1 MLYYNNSHE
10 QNKVN
15 QVKKKT
21 LVPLITFLLGIC
33 LVSLIV
39 YKTDTHEKEQRHIT
53 AQLNVATYGERI
65 KNEITNGI
73 EITDTLKQIL
83 ISEDGE
89 IRQFETIAGNL
100 MSDSIES
107 VQLAPN
113 GVVTDIYPA
122 NGNEAGKIDLIH
134 DKDRGKISCYA
145 RDNHTIITQGPFKL
159 KQGGYG
165 IAVRN
170 PVYLKDKNGHEYF
183 WGFTIVILRVPDI
196 FSDSISALSDFG
208 YECKISKTD
217 APWSDTYKVIYQ
229 SDGQINH
236 PVSYTF
242 TIGDENWKFEV
253 TPKSGWR
260 NATLLIIIIGI
271 FLTISLLL
279 SVLTRVWLVAKEH
292 KKKFQILA
300 RTDSLTKIY
309 NRYGFDE
316 FAEKMIQKNPNAHFV
331 AALLD
336 IDNFKFI
343 NDIYGH
349 AYGDK
354 ALKNLADSMKN
365 FFPSNALL
373 GRNGGDEFCIFLPDC
388 TCKEA
393 EEKLVQFTKQKRFF
407 VYEGEERAFNI
418 SLGYAEYPVHAKSQL
433 QLMHCA
439 DAALYEVKLRGKKGS
454 LVYDEGF
461 DSEVRTQLGFALR
474 DISENLPGAFIIYKA
489 DYTDDEILF
498 ANSELIRLAGCENIE
513 EFMTYTQRS
522 FRSLIR
528 EDEREGVE
536 QSIWQQI
543 GTGQC
548 NDYVHFYLKKK
559 DGTYLKVLDHGR
571 IVESGHYGKVF
582 YVLIMDWD
590 SMKEK
595 YRDSL

>member
-1 MLYYNNSHE
+1 MFFF
-10 QNKVN
+10 
-15 QVKKKT
+15 
-21 LVPLITFLLGIC
+21 IGMAILGIT
-33 LVSLIV
+33 V
-39 YKTDTHEKEQRHIT
+39 YGEKCIQQKQSRKMADLNAMTYAERMKTDIMQGIDVTVTLEQM
-53 AQLNVATYGERI
+53 
-65 KNEITNGI
+65 
-73 EITDTLKQIL
+73 L
-83 ISEDGE
+83 ISENGR
-89 IRQFETIAGNL
+89 IQKFSETAANMIT
-100 MSDSIES
+100 DS
-107 VQLAPN
+107 VQSIQIAPD
-113 GVVTDIYPA
+113 GVVTEIYPEED
-122 NGNEAGKIDLIH
+122 NETGKIDLIH
-134 DKDRGKISCYA
+134 DEARGKISCYA
-145 RDNHTIITQGPFKL
+145 RDNHVLIMQGPFQL

-165 IAVRN
+165 IAVRK
-170 PVYLKDKNGHEYF
+170 PVYLEDESGQEFF
-183 WGFTIVILRVPDI
+183 WGFTIVIIRVPEI
-196 FSDSISALSDFG
+196 FSDSVKSLSDFG
-208 YECKISKTD
+208 YQYCLSKTGS
-217 APWSDTYKVIYQ
+217 PWEEAYEVVDCSGGSI
-229 SDGQINH
+229 SA

-242 TIGDENWKFEV
+242 EIGGSVWKLEVMPQNGWVEKSYLYSIFGGGLLIVLLLTGLTAALLILDENRQELRKL
-253 TPKSGWR
+253 
-260 NATLLIIIIGI
+260 A
-271 FLTISLLL
+271 LTDA
-279 SVLTRVWLVAKEH
+279 LTG
-292 KKKFQILA
+292 
-300 RTDSLTKIY
+300 IY
-309 NRYGFDE
+309 NRHGFDKHVTVYMKQYP
-316 FAEKMIQKNPNAHFV
+316 EKHCVGVQF
-331 AALLD
+331 D
-336 IDNFKFI
+336 IDDFKLI

-349 AYGDK
+349 ASGDK
-354 ALKNLADSMKN
+354 ALQILAESMRK
-365 FFPSNALL
+365 FFPEHAVL

-461 DSEVRTQLGFALR
+461 DPEVRTQLGFALR

-548 NDYVHFYLKKK
+548 NDYVYFYLKKK

>member
-1 MLYYNNSHE
+1 M
-10 QNKVN
+10 
-15 QVKKKT
+15 
-21 LVPLITFLLGIC
+21 
-33 LVSLIV
+33 
-39 YKTDTHEKEQRHIT
+39 
-53 AQLNVATYGERI
+53 
-65 KNEITNGI
+65 
-73 EITDTLKQIL
+73 
-83 ISEDGE
+83 ED
-89 IRQFETIAGNL
+89 
-100 MSDSIES
+100 ES
-107 VQLAPN
+107 GQ
-113 GVVTDIYPA
+113 
-122 NGNEAGKIDLIH
+122 E
-134 DKDRGKISCYA
+134 
-145 RDNHTIITQGPFKL
+145 F
-159 KQGGYG
+159 
-165 IAVRN
+165 
-170 PVYLKDKNGHEYF
+170 F
-183 WGFTIVILRVPDI
+183 WGFTIVIIRVPEI
-196 FSDSISALSDFG
+196 FSDSVKPLSDFG
-208 YECKISKTD
+208 YQYCLSKTGS
-217 APWSDTYKVIYQ
+217 PWEEAYEVVDCSGGSI
-229 SDGQINH
+229 SA

-242 TIGDENWKFEV
+242 EIGGSVWKLEVMPQNGWVEKSYLYSIFGGGLLIVLLLTGLTAALLILDENRQELRKL
-253 TPKSGWR
+253 
-260 NATLLIIIIGI
+260 A
-271 FLTISLLL
+271 LTDA
-279 SVLTRVWLVAKEH
+279 LTG
-292 KKKFQILA
+292 
-300 RTDSLTKIY
+300 IY
-309 NRYGFDE
+309 NRHGFDKHVTVYMKKYP
-316 FAEKMIQKNPNAHFV
+316 EKHCVGVQFY
-331 AALLD
+331 
-336 IDNFKFI
+336 IDDFKLI

-349 AYGDK
+349 ASGDK
-354 ALKNLADSMKN
+354 ALQILAESMRK
-365 FFPSNALL
+365 FFPDHAVL

-461 DSEVRTQLGFALR
+461 DPEVRTQLGFALR

>member
-1 MLYYNNSHE
+1 MRGI
-10 QNKVN
+10 
-15 QVKKKT
+15 KKKWM
-21 LVPLITFLLGIC
+21 LPVIVFFIGMAILGIT
-33 LVSLIV
+33 V
-39 YKTDTHEKEQRHIT
+39 YGEKCIQQKQSRKMADLNAMTYAERMKTDIMQGIDVTVTLEQM
-53 AQLNVATYGERI
+53 
-65 KNEITNGI
+65 
-73 EITDTLKQIL
+73 L
-83 ISEDGE
+83 ISENGR
-89 IRQFETIAGNL
+89 IQKFSETAANMIT
-100 MSDSIES
+100 DS
-107 VQLAPN
+107 VQSIQIAPD
-113 GVVTDIYPA
+113 GVVTEIYPEED
-122 NGNEAGKIDLIH
+122 NETGKIDLIH
-134 DKDRGKISCYA
+134 DEARGKISCYA
-145 RDNHTIITQGPFKL
+145 RDNHVLIMQGPFQL

-165 IAVRN
+165 IAVRK
-170 PVYLKDKNGHEYF
+170 PVYLEDESGQEFF
-183 WGFTIVILRVPDI
+183 WGFTIVIIRVPEI
-196 FSDSISALSDFG
+196 FSDSVKSLSDFG
-208 YECKISKTD
+208 YQYCLSKTGS
-217 APWSDTYKVIYQ
+217 PWEEAYEVVDCSGGSI
-229 SDGQINH
+229 SA

-242 TIGDENWKFEV
+242 EIGGSVWKLEVMPQNGWVEKSYLYSIFGGGLLIVLLLTGLTAALLILDENRQELRKL
-253 TPKSGWR
+253 
-260 NATLLIIIIGI
+260 A
-271 FLTISLLL
+271 LTDA
-279 SVLTRVWLVAKEH
+279 LTG
-292 KKKFQILA
+292 
-300 RTDSLTKIY
+300 IY
-309 NRYGFDE
+309 NRHGFDKHVTVYMKQYP
-316 FAEKMIQKNPNAHFV
+316 EKHCVGVQF
-331 AALLD
+331 D
-336 IDNFKFI
+336 IDDFKLI

-349 AYGDK
+349 ASGDK
-354 ALKNLADSMKN
+354 ALQILAESMRK
-365 FFPSNALL
+365 FFPEHAVL

-559 DGTYLKVLDHGR
+559 DGTYLRVLDHGR

>member
-1 MLYYNNSHE
+1 MRGI
-10 QNKVN
+10 
-15 QVKKKT
+15 KKKWM
-21 LVPLITFLLGIC
+21 LPVIVFFIGMAILGIT
-33 LVSLIV
+33 V
-39 YKTDTHEKEQRHIT
+39 YGEKCIQQKQSRKMADLNAMTYAERMKTDIMQGIDVTVTLEQM
-53 AQLNVATYGERI
+53 
-65 KNEITNGI
+65 
-73 EITDTLKQIL
+73 L
-83 ISEDGE
+83 ISENGR
-89 IRQFETIAGNL
+89 IQKFSETAANMIT
-100 MSDSIES
+100 DS
-107 VQLAPN
+107 VQSIQIAPD
-113 GVVTDIYPA
+113 GVVTEIYPEED
-122 NGNEAGKIDLIH
+122 NETGKIDLIH
-134 DKDRGKISCYA
+134 DEARGKISCYA
-145 RDNHTIITQGPFKL
+145 RDNHVLIMQGPFQL

-165 IAVRN
+165 IAVRK
-170 PVYLKDKNGHEYF
+170 PVYLEDESGQEFF
-183 WGFTIVILRVPDI
+183 WGFTIVIIRVPEI
-196 FSDSISALSDFG
+196 FSDSVKSLSDFG
-208 YECKISKTD
+208 YQYCLSKTGS
-217 APWSDTYKVIYQ
+217 PWEEAYEVVDCSGGSI
-229 SDGQINH
+229 SA

-242 TIGDENWKFEV
+242 EIGGSVWKLEVMPQNGWVEKSYLYSIFGGGLLIVLLLTGLTAALLILDENRQELRKL
-253 TPKSGWR
+253 
-260 NATLLIIIIGI
+260 A
-271 FLTISLLL
+271 LTDA
-279 SVLTRVWLVAKEH
+279 LTG
-292 KKKFQILA
+292 
-300 RTDSLTKIY
+300 IY
-309 NRYGFDE
+309 NRHGFDKHVTVYMKQYP
-316 FAEKMIQKNPNAHFV
+316 EKHCVGVQF
-331 AALLD
+331 D
-336 IDNFKFI
+336 IDDFKLI

-349 AYGDK
+349 ASGDK
-354 ALKNLADSMKN
+354 ALQILAESMRK
-365 FFPSNALL
+365 FFPEHAVL

-461 DSEVRTQLGFALR
+461 DPEVRTQLGFALR

>member
-1 MLYYNNSHE
+1 MRGI
-10 QNKVN
+10 
-15 QVKKKT
+15 KKKWM
-21 LVPLITFLLGIC
+21 LPVIVFFIGMAILGIT
-33 LVSLIV
+33 V
-39 YKTDTHEKEQRHIT
+39 YGEKCIQQKQSRKMADLNAMTYAERMKTDIMQGIGVTVALEQM
-53 AQLNVATYGERI
+53 
-65 KNEITNGI
+65 
-73 EITDTLKQIL
+73 L
-83 ISEDGE
+83 ISENGR
-89 IRQFETIAGNL
+89 IQKFSETAANMIT
-100 MSDSIES
+100 DS
-107 VQLAPN
+107 VQSIQIAPD
-113 GVVTDIYPA
+113 GVVTEIYPEED
-122 NGNEAGKIDLIH
+122 NETGKIDLIH
-134 DKDRGKISCYA
+134 DEARGKISCYA
-145 RDNHTIITQGPFKL
+145 RDNHVLIMQGPFQL

-165 IAVRN
+165 IAVRK
-170 PVYLKDKNGHEYF
+170 PVYLEDESGQEFF
-183 WGFTIVILRVPDI
+183 WGFTIVIIRVPEI
-196 FSDSISALSDFG
+196 FSDSVKSLSDFG
-208 YECKISKTD
+208 YQYCLSKTVS
-217 APWSDTYKVIYQ
+217 PWEEAYEVVDCSGGSI
-229 SDGQINH
+229 SA

-242 TIGDENWKFEV
+242 EIGGSVWKLEVMPQNGWVEKSYLYSIFGGGLLIVLLLTGLTAALLILDENRQELRKL
-253 TPKSGWR
+253 
-260 NATLLIIIIGI
+260 A
-271 FLTISLLL
+271 LTDA
-279 SVLTRVWLVAKEH
+279 LTG
-292 KKKFQILA
+292 
-300 RTDSLTKIY
+300 IY
-309 NRYGFDE
+309 NRHGFDKHVTVYMKQYP
-316 FAEKMIQKNPNAHFV
+316 EKHCVGVQF
-331 AALLD
+331 D
-336 IDNFKFI
+336 IDDFKLI

-349 AYGDK
+349 ASGDK
-354 ALKNLADSMKN
+354 VLQILAESMRK
-365 FFPSNALL
+365 FFPEHAVL

-454 LVYDEGF
+454 MVYDEGF

>member
-1 MLYYNNSHE
+1 MRGI
-10 QNKVN
+10 
-15 QVKKKT
+15 KKKWM
-21 LVPLITFLLGIC
+21 LPVIVFFIGMAILGIT
-33 LVSLIV
+33 V
-39 YKTDTHEKEQRHIT
+39 YGEKCIQQKQSRKMADLNAMTYAERMKTDIMQWVGVTVALEQM
-53 AQLNVATYGERI
+53 
-65 KNEITNGI
+65 
-73 EITDTLKQIL
+73 L
-83 ISEDGE
+83 ISENGR
-89 IRQFETIAGNL
+89 IQKFSETAANMIT
-100 MSDSIES
+100 DS
-107 VQLAPN
+107 VQSIQIAPD
-113 GVVTDIYPA
+113 GVVTEIYPEED
-122 NGNEAGKIDLIH
+122 NEAGKIDLIH
-134 DKDRGKISCYA
+134 DEARGKISCYA
-145 RDNHTIITQGPFKL
+145 RDNHVLIMQGPFQL

-165 IAVRN
+165 IAVRK
-170 PVYLKDKNGHEYF
+170 PVYLEDESGQEYF
-183 WGFTIVILRVPDI
+183 WGFTIVIIRVPEI
-196 FSDSISALSDFG
+196 FSDSVKSLSDFG
-208 YECKISKTD
+208 YQYCLSKTGSPWEEAYEVVD
-217 APWSDTYKVIYQ
+217 SSGGSISAPA
-229 SDGQINH
+229 
-236 PVSYTF
+236 SYTF
-242 TIGDENWKFEV
+242 EIGGSVWKLEVMPQNGWVEKSYLYSIFGGGLLIVLLLTGLTAALLILDENRQELRKL
-253 TPKSGWR
+253 
-260 NATLLIIIIGI
+260 A
-271 FLTISLLL
+271 LTDA
-279 SVLTRVWLVAKEH
+279 LTG
-292 KKKFQILA
+292 
-300 RTDSLTKIY
+300 IY
-309 NRYGFDE
+309 NRHGFDKHVTVYMKQYP
-316 FAEKMIQKNPNAHFV
+316 EKHCVGVQF
-331 AALLD
+331 D
-336 IDNFKFI
+336 IDDFKLI

-349 AYGDK
+349 ASGDK
-354 ALKNLADSMKN
+354 ALQILAESMRK
-365 FFPSNALL
+365 FFPEHAVL

-559 DGTYLKVLDHGR
+559 DGTYLRVLDHGR

>member
-1 MLYYNNSHE
+1 MRGI
-10 QNKVN
+10 
-15 QVKKKT
+15 KKKWM
-21 LVPLITFLLGIC
+21 LPVIVFFISMAILGIT
-33 LVSLIV
+33 V
-39 YKTDTHEKEQRHIT
+39 YGEKCNQQKQSRKMADLNAMTYAERMKTDIMQGIDVTVTLEQM
-53 AQLNVATYGERI
+53 
-65 KNEITNGI
+65 
-73 EITDTLKQIL
+73 L
-83 ISEDGE
+83 ISENGR
-89 IRQFETIAGNL
+89 IQKFSETAANMIT
-100 MSDSIES
+100 DS
-107 VQLAPN
+107 VQSIQIAPD
-113 GVVTDIYPA
+113 GVVTEIYPEED
-122 NGNEAGKIDLIH
+122 NETGKIDLIH
-134 DKDRGKISCYA
+134 DEARGKISCYA
-145 RDNHTIITQGPFKL
+145 RDNHVLIMQGPFQL

-165 IAVRN
+165 IAVRK
-170 PVYLKDKNGHEYF
+170 PVYLEDESGQEFF
-183 WGFTIVILRVPDI
+183 WGFTIVIIRVPEI
-196 FSDSISALSDFG
+196 FSDSVKSLSDFG
-208 YECKISKTD
+208 YQYCLSKTGS
-217 APWSDTYKVIYQ
+217 PWEEAYEVVDCSGGSI
-229 SDGQINH
+229 SA

-242 TIGDENWKFEV
+242 EIGGSVWKLEVMPQNGWVEKSYLYSIFGGGLLIVLLLTGLTAALLILDENRQELRKL
-253 TPKSGWR
+253 
-260 NATLLIIIIGI
+260 A
-271 FLTISLLL
+271 LTDA
-279 SVLTRVWLVAKEH
+279 LTG
-292 KKKFQILA
+292 
-300 RTDSLTKIY
+300 IY
-309 NRYGFDE
+309 NRHGFDKHVTVYMKQYP
-316 FAEKMIQKNPNAHFV
+316 EKHCVGVQF
-331 AALLD
+331 D
-336 IDNFKFI
+336 IDDFKLI

-349 AYGDK
+349 ASGDK
-354 ALKNLADSMKN
+354 ALQILAESMRK
-365 FFPSNALL
+365 FFPKHAVL

-461 DSEVRTQLGFALR
+461 DPEVRTQLGFALR

>member
-1 MLYYNNSHE
+1 MDASGNCFF
-10 QNKVN
+10 
-15 QVKKKT
+15 
-21 LVPLITFLLGIC
+21 IGMAILGIT
-33 LVSLIV
+33 V
-39 YKTDTHEKEQRHIT
+39 YGEKCNQQKQSRKMADLNAMTYAERMKTDIMQGIDVTVTLEQM
-53 AQLNVATYGERI
+53 
-65 KNEITNGI
+65 
-73 EITDTLKQIL
+73 L
-83 ISEDGE
+83 ISENGR
-89 IRQFETIAGNL
+89 IQKFSETAANMIT
-100 MSDSIES
+100 DS
-107 VQLAPN
+107 VQSIQIAPD
-113 GVVTDIYPA
+113 GVVTEIYPEED
-122 NGNEAGKIDLIH
+122 NETGKIDLIH
-134 DKDRGKISCYA
+134 DEARGKISCYA
-145 RDNHTIITQGPFKL
+145 RDNHVLIMQGPFQL

-165 IAVRN
+165 IAVRK
-170 PVYLKDKNGHEYF
+170 PVYLEDESGQEFF
-183 WGFTIVILRVPDI
+183 WGFTIVIIRVPEI
-196 FSDSISALSDFG
+196 FSDSVKSLSDFG
-208 YECKISKTD
+208 YQYCLSKTGS
-217 APWSDTYKVIYQ
+217 PWEEAYEVVDCSGGSI
-229 SDGQINH
+229 SA

-242 TIGDENWKFEV
+242 EIGGSVWKLEVMPQNGWVEKSYLYSIFGGGLLIVLLLTGLTAALLILDENRQELRKL
-253 TPKSGWR
+253 
-260 NATLLIIIIGI
+260 A
-271 FLTISLLL
+271 LTDA
-279 SVLTRVWLVAKEH
+279 LTG
-292 KKKFQILA
+292 
-300 RTDSLTKIY
+300 IY
-309 NRYGFDE
+309 NRHGFDKHVTVYMKKYP
-316 FAEKMIQKNPNAHFV
+316 EKHCVGVQF
-331 AALLD
+331 D
-336 IDNFKFI
+336 IDDFKLI

-349 AYGDK
+349 ASGDK
-354 ALKNLADSMKN
+354 ALQILAESMRK
-365 FFPSNALL
+365 FFPEHAVL

-559 DGTYLKVLDHGR
+559 DGTYLRVLDHGR

>member
-1 MLYYNNSHE
+1 MRGI
-10 QNKVN
+10 
-15 QVKKKT
+15 KKKWM
-21 LVPLITFLLGIC
+21 LPVIVFFIGMVILGIT
-33 LVSLIV
+33 V
-39 YKTDTHEKEQRHIT
+39 YGEKCIQQKQSRKMADLNAMTYAERMKTDIMQGIGVTVTLEQM
-53 AQLNVATYGERI
+53 
-65 KNEITNGI
+65 
-73 EITDTLKQIL
+73 L
-83 ISEDGE
+83 ISENGR
-89 IRQFETIAGNL
+89 IQKFSETAANMIT
-100 MSDSIES
+100 DS
-107 VQLAPN
+107 VQSIQIAPD
-113 GVVTDIYPA
+113 GVVTEIYPEED
-122 NGNEAGKIDLIH
+122 NEAGKIDLIH
-134 DKDRGKISCYA
+134 DEARGKISCYA
-145 RDNHTIITQGPFKL
+145 RDNHVLIMQGPFQL

-165 IAVRN
+165 IAVRK
-170 PVYLKDKNGHEYF
+170 PVYLEDESGQEFF
-183 WGFTIVILRVPDI
+183 WGFTIVIIRVPEI
-196 FSDSISALSDFG
+196 FSDSVKSLSDFG
-208 YECKISKTD
+208 YQYCLSKTGS
-217 APWSDTYKVIYQ
+217 PWEEAYEVVDCSGGSIST
-229 SDGQINH
+229 

-242 TIGDENWKFEV
+242 EIGGSVWKLEVMPQNGWVEKSYLYSIFGGGLLVVLLLTGLTAALLILDENRQELRKF
-253 TPKSGWR
+253 
-260 NATLLIIIIGI
+260 A
-271 FLTISLLL
+271 LTDA
-279 SVLTRVWLVAKEH
+279 LTG
-292 KKKFQILA
+292 
-300 RTDSLTKIY
+300 IY
-309 NRYGFDE
+309 NRHGFDKHVTVYMKQYP
-316 FAEKMIQKNPNAHFV
+316 EKHCVGVQF
-331 AALLD
+331 D
-336 IDNFKFI
+336 IDDFKLI

-349 AYGDK
+349 ASGDK
-354 ALKNLADSMKN
+354 ALQILAESMRK
-365 FFPSNALL
+365 FFPEHAVL

-461 DSEVRTQLGFALR
+461 DPEVRTQLGFALR

-559 DGTYLKVLDHGR
+559 DGTYLRVLDHGR

-595 YRDSL
+595 YIC

>member
-1 MLYYNNSHE
+1 M
-10 QNKVN
+10 
-15 QVKKKT
+15 
-21 LVPLITFLLGIC
+21 
-33 LVSLIV
+33 
-39 YKTDTHEKEQRHIT
+39 
-53 AQLNVATYGERI
+53 
-65 KNEITNGI
+65 
-73 EITDTLKQIL
+73 
-83 ISEDGE
+83 
-89 IRQFETIAGNL
+89 
-100 MSDSIES
+100 
-107 VQLAPN
+107 
-113 GVVTDIYPA
+113 
-122 NGNEAGKIDLIH
+122 DLIH
-134 DKDRGKISCYA
+134 DEARGKISCYA
-145 RDNHTIITQGPFKL
+145 RDNHVLIMQGPFQL

-165 IAVRN
+165 IAVRK
-170 PVYLKDKNGHEYF
+170 PVYLEDESGQEFF
-183 WGFTIVILRVPDI
+183 WGFTIVIIRVPEI
-196 FSDSISALSDFG
+196 FSDSVKPLSDYGYQYFLSKTGSPWEEAYEVVDCSGGSISA
-208 YECKISKTD
+208 
-217 APWSDTYKVIYQ
+217 
-229 SDGQINH
+229 

-242 TIGDENWKFEV
+242 EIGGSVWKLEV
-253 TPKSGWR
+253 MPQNGWVEKSYLYSIFGGG
-260 NATLLIIIIGI
+260 LLVV
-271 FLTISLLL
+271 LLL
-279 SVLTRVWLVAKEH
+279 TG
-292 KKKFQILA
+292 
-300 RTDSLTKIY
+300 IY
-309 NRYGFDE
+309 NRHGFDKHVTVYMKQYP
-316 FAEKMIQKNPNAHFV
+316 EKHCVGVQF
-331 AALLD
+331 D
-336 IDNFKFI
+336 IDDFKLI

-349 AYGDK
+349 ASGDK
-354 ALKNLADSMKN
+354 ALQILAESMRK
-365 FFPSNALL
+365 FFPEHAVL

-461 DSEVRTQLGFALR
+461 DSEVRTQLEFALR

-559 DGTYLKVLDHGR
+559 DGTYLRVLDHGR

>member
-1 MLYYNNSHE
+1 MRGI
-10 QNKVN
+10 
-15 QVKKKT
+15 KKKWM
-21 LVPLITFLLGIC
+21 LPVIVFFIGMAILGIT
-33 LVSLIV
+33 V
-39 YKTDTHEKEQRHIT
+39 YGEKCIQQKQSRKMADLNAMTYAERMKTDIMQGIDVTVTLEQM
-53 AQLNVATYGERI
+53 
-65 KNEITNGI
+65 
-73 EITDTLKQIL
+73 L
-83 ISEDGE
+83 ISENGR
-89 IRQFETIAGNL
+89 IQKFSETAANMIT
-100 MSDSIES
+100 DS
-107 VQLAPN
+107 VQSIQIAPD
-113 GVVTDIYPA
+113 GVVTEIYPEED
-122 NGNEAGKIDLIH
+122 NETGKIDLIH
-134 DKDRGKISCYA
+134 DEARGKISCYA
-145 RDNHTIITQGPFKL
+145 RDNHVLIMQGPFQL

-165 IAVRN
+165 IAVRK
-170 PVYLKDKNGHEYF
+170 PVYLEDESGQEFF
-183 WGFTIVILRVPDI
+183 WGFTIVIIRVPEI
-196 FSDSISALSDFG
+196 FSDSVKSLSDFG
-208 YECKISKTD
+208 YQYCLSKTGS
-217 APWSDTYKVIYQ
+217 PWEEAYEVVDCSGGSI
-229 SDGQINH
+229 SA

-242 TIGDENWKFEV
+242 EIGGSVWKLEVMPQNGWVEKSYLYSIFGGGLLIVLLLTGLTAALLILDENRQELRKL
-253 TPKSGWR
+253 
-260 NATLLIIIIGI
+260 A
-271 FLTISLLL
+271 LTDA
-279 SVLTRVWLVAKEH
+279 LTG
-292 KKKFQILA
+292 
-300 RTDSLTKIY
+300 IY
-309 NRYGFDE
+309 NRHGFDKHVTVYMKQYP
-316 FAEKMIQKNPNAHFV
+316 EKHCVGVQF
-331 AALLD
+331 D
-336 IDNFKFI
+336 IDDFKLI

-349 AYGDK
+349 ASGDK
-354 ALKNLADSMKN
+354 ALQLLAESMRK
-365 FFPSNALL
+365 FFPEHAVL

-461 DSEVRTQLGFALR
+461 DPEVRTQLGFALR

-571 IVESGHYGKVF
+571 IVESSHYGKVF

>member
-1 MLYYNNSHE
+1 MRGI
-10 QNKVN
+10 
-15 QVKKKT
+15 KKKWM
-21 LVPLITFLLGIC
+21 LPVIVFFIGMAILGIT
-33 LVSLIV
+33 V
-39 YKTDTHEKEQRHIT
+39 YGEKCIQQKQSRKMADLNAMTYAERMKTDIMQGIGVTVTLEQM
-53 AQLNVATYGERI
+53 
-65 KNEITNGI
+65 
-73 EITDTLKQIL
+73 L
-83 ISEDGE
+83 ISENGR
-89 IRQFETIAGNL
+89 IQKFSETAANMIT
-100 MSDSIES
+100 DS
-107 VQLAPN
+107 VQSIQIAPD
-113 GVVTDIYPA
+113 GVVTEIYPEED
-122 NGNEAGKIDLIH
+122 NEAGKIDLIH
-134 DKDRGKISCYA
+134 DEARGKISCYA
-145 RDNHTIITQGPFKL
+145 RDNHVLIMQGPFQL

-165 IAVRN
+165 IAVRK
-170 PVYLKDKNGHEYF
+170 PVYLEDESGQEFF
-183 WGFTIVILRVPDI
+183 WGFTIVIIRVPEI
-196 FSDSISALSDFG
+196 FSDSVKALSDFG
-208 YECKISKTD
+208 YQYCLSKTVS
-217 APWSDTYKVIYQ
+217 PWEEAYEVVDCSGGSI
-229 SDGQINH
+229 SA

-242 TIGDENWKFEV
+242 EIGGSVWKLEVMPQNGWVEKSYLYSIFGGGLLIVLLLTGLTAALLILDENRQELRKL
-253 TPKSGWR
+253 
-260 NATLLIIIIGI
+260 A
-271 FLTISLLL
+271 LTDA
-279 SVLTRVWLVAKEH
+279 LTG
-292 KKKFQILA
+292 
-300 RTDSLTKIY
+300 IY
-309 NRYGFDE
+309 NRHGFDKHVTVYMKQYP
-316 FAEKMIQKNPNAHFV
+316 EKHCVGVQF
-331 AALLD
+331 D
-336 IDNFKFI
+336 IDDFKLI

-349 AYGDK
+349 ASGDK
-354 ALKNLADSMKN
+354 ALQILAESMRK
-365 FFPSNALL
+365 FFPEHAVL

-461 DSEVRTQLGFALR
+461 DPEVRTQLGFALR

-559 DGTYLKVLDHGR
+559 DGTYLRVLDHGR

>member
-1 MLYYNNSHE
+1 MDASGNCFF
-10 QNKVN
+10 
-15 QVKKKT
+15 
-21 LVPLITFLLGIC
+21 IGMAILGIT
-33 LVSLIV
+33 V
-39 YKTDTHEKEQRHIT
+39 YGEKCNQQKQSRKMADLNAMTYAERMKTDIMQGIDVTVTLEQM
-53 AQLNVATYGERI
+53 
-65 KNEITNGI
+65 
-73 EITDTLKQIL
+73 L
-83 ISEDGE
+83 ISENGR
-89 IRQFETIAGNL
+89 IQKFSETAANMIT
-100 MSDSIES
+100 DS
-107 VQLAPN
+107 VQSIQIAPD
-113 GVVTDIYPA
+113 GVVTEIYPEED
-122 NGNEAGKIDLIH
+122 NETGKIDLIH
-134 DKDRGKISCYA
+134 DEARGKISCYA
-145 RDNHTIITQGPFKL
+145 RDNHVLIMQGPFQL

-165 IAVRN
+165 IAVRK
-170 PVYLKDKNGHEYF
+170 PVYLEDESGQEFF
-183 WGFTIVILRVPDI
+183 WGFTIVIIRVPEI
-196 FSDSISALSDFG
+196 FSDSVKSLSDFG
-208 YECKISKTD
+208 YQYCLSKTGS
-217 APWSDTYKVIYQ
+217 PWEEAYEVVDCSGGSI
-229 SDGQINH
+229 SA

-242 TIGDENWKFEV
+242 EIGGSVWKLEVMPQNGWVEKSYLYSIFGGGLLIVLLLTGLTAALLILDENRQELRKL
-253 TPKSGWR
+253 
-260 NATLLIIIIGI
+260 A
-271 FLTISLLL
+271 LTDA
-279 SVLTRVWLVAKEH
+279 LTG
-292 KKKFQILA
+292 
-300 RTDSLTKIY
+300 IY
-309 NRYGFDE
+309 NRHGFDKHVTVYMKQYP
-316 FAEKMIQKNPNAHFV
+316 EKHCVGVQF
-331 AALLD
+331 D
-336 IDNFKFI
+336 IDDFKLI

-349 AYGDK
+349 ASGDK
-354 ALKNLADSMKN
+354 ALQILAESMRK
-365 FFPSNALL
+365 FFPKHAVL

-461 DSEVRTQLGFALR
+461 DPEVRTQLGFALR

>member
-1 MLYYNNSHE
+1 M
-10 QNKVN
+10 
-15 QVKKKT
+15 
-21 LVPLITFLLGIC
+21 
-33 LVSLIV
+33 
-39 YKTDTHEKEQRHIT
+39 
-53 AQLNVATYGERI
+53 
-65 KNEITNGI
+65 
-73 EITDTLKQIL
+73 
-83 ISEDGE
+83 
-89 IRQFETIAGNL
+89 
-100 MSDSIES
+100 
-107 VQLAPN
+107 
-113 GVVTDIYPA
+113 
-122 NGNEAGKIDLIH
+122 DLIH
-134 DKDRGKISCYA
+134 DEARGKISCYA
-145 RDNHTIITQGPFKL
+145 RDNHVLIMQGPFQL

-165 IAVRN
+165 IAVRK
-170 PVYLKDKNGHEYF
+170 PVYLEDESGQEFF
-183 WGFTIVILRVPDI
+183 WGFTIVIIRVPEI
-196 FSDSISALSDFG
+196 FSDSVKSLSDFG
-208 YECKISKTD
+208 YQYCLSKTVS
-217 APWSDTYKVIYQ
+217 PWEEAYEVVDCSGGSI
-229 SDGQINH
+229 SA

-242 TIGDENWKFEV
+242 EIGGSVWKLEVMPQNGWVEKSYLYSIFGGGLLIVLLLTGLTAALLILDENRQELRKL
-253 TPKSGWR
+253 
-260 NATLLIIIIGI
+260 A
-271 FLTISLLL
+271 LTDA
-279 SVLTRVWLVAKEH
+279 LTG
-292 KKKFQILA
+292 
-300 RTDSLTKIY
+300 IY
-309 NRYGFDE
+309 NRHGFDKHVTVYMKQYP
-316 FAEKMIQKNPNAHFV
+316 EKHCVGVQF
-331 AALLD
+331 D
-336 IDNFKFI
+336 IDDFKLI

-349 AYGDK
+349 ASGDK
-354 ALKNLADSMKN
+354 ALQILAESMRK
-365 FFPSNALL
+365 FFPEHAVL

-461 DSEVRTQLGFALR
+461 DPEVRTQLGFALR

>member
-1 MLYYNNSHE
+1 MRGI
-10 QNKVN
+10 
-15 QVKKKT
+15 KKKWM
-21 LVPLITFLLGIC
+21 LPVIVFFIGMAILGIT
-33 LVSLIV
+33 V
-39 YKTDTHEKEQRHIT
+39 YGEKCIQQKQSRKMADLNAMTYAERMKTDIMQGIGVTVTLEQM
-53 AQLNVATYGERI
+53 
-65 KNEITNGI
+65 
-73 EITDTLKQIL
+73 L
-83 ISEDGE
+83 ISENGR
-89 IRQFETIAGNL
+89 IQKFSETAANMIT
-100 MSDSIES
+100 DSIQS
-107 VQLAPN
+107 MQIAPD
-113 GVVTDIYPA
+113 GVVTEIYPEED
-122 NGNEAGKIDLIH
+122 NEAGKIDLIH
-134 DKDRGKISCYA
+134 DEARGKISCYA
-145 RDNHTIITQGPFKL
+145 RDNHVLIMQGPFQL
-159 KQGGYG
+159 KQGGCG
-165 IAVRN
+165 IAVRK
-170 PVYLKDKNGHEYF
+170 PVYLEDESGQEYF
-183 WGFTIVILRVPDI
+183 WGFTIVIIRVPEI
-196 FSDSISALSDFG
+196 FSDSVKSLSDFG
-208 YECKISKTD
+208 YQYCLSKTGS
-217 APWSDTYKVIYQ
+217 PWEEAYEVVDCSGGSI
-229 SDGQINH
+229 SA

-242 TIGDENWKFEV
+242 EIGGSVWKLEVMPQNGWVEKSYLYSIFGGRLLIVLLLTGLTAALLILDENRQELRKL
-253 TPKSGWR
+253 
-260 NATLLIIIIGI
+260 A
-271 FLTISLLL
+271 LTDA
-279 SVLTRVWLVAKEH
+279 LTG
-292 KKKFQILA
+292 
-300 RTDSLTKIY
+300 IY
-309 NRYGFDE
+309 NRHGFDKHVTVYMKQYP
-316 FAEKMIQKNPNAHFV
+316 EKHCVGVQF
-331 AALLD
+331 D
-336 IDNFKFI
+336 IDDFKLI

-349 AYGDK
+349 ASGDK
-354 ALKNLADSMKN
+354 ALQLLAESMRK
-365 FFPSNALL
+365 FFPEHAVL

-559 DGTYLKVLDHGR
+559 DGTYLRVLDHGR

>member
-1 MLYYNNSHE
+1 MPQNGWVEKSYLYSIFGGG
-10 QNKVN
+10 
-15 QVKKKT
+15 
-21 LVPLITFLLGIC
+21 L
-33 LVSLIV
+33 LIV
-39 YKTDTHEKEQRHIT
+39 LLLTGLT
-53 AQLNVATYGERI
+53 AAL
-65 KNEITNGI
+65 
-73 EITDTLKQIL
+73 LIL
-83 ISEDGE
+83 DEN
-89 IRQFETIAGNL
+89 RQEL
-100 MSDSIES
+100 RK
-107 VQLAPN
+107 LA
-113 GVVTDIYPA
+113 
-122 NGNEAGKIDLIH
+122 L
-134 DKDRGKISCYA
+134 
-145 RDNHTIITQGPFKL
+145 
-159 KQGGYG
+159 
-165 IAVRN
+165 
-170 PVYLKDKNGHEYF
+170 
-183 WGFTIVILRVPDI
+183 
-196 FSDSISALSDFG
+196 
-208 YECKISKTD
+208 TD
-217 APWSDTYKVIYQ
+217 A
-229 SDGQINH
+229 
-236 PVSYTF
+236 
-242 TIGDENWKFEV
+242 
-253 TPKSGWR
+253 
-260 NATLLIIIIGI
+260 
-271 FLTISLLL
+271 LTG
-279 SVLTRVWLVAKEH
+279 
-292 KKKFQILA
+292 
-300 RTDSLTKIY
+300 IY
-309 NRYGFDE
+309 NRHGFDKHVTVYMKKYP
-316 FAEKMIQKNPNAHFV
+316 EKHCVGVQF
-331 AALLD
+331 D
-336 IDNFKFI
+336 IDDFKLI

-349 AYGDK
+349 ASGDK
-354 ALKNLADSMKN
+354 ALQILAESMRK
-365 FFPSNALL
+365 FFPDHAVL

-461 DSEVRTQLGFALR
+461 DPEVRTQLGFALR

>member
-1 MLYYNNSHE
+1 MRGI
-10 QNKVN
+10 
-15 QVKKKT
+15 KKK
-21 LVPLITFLLGIC
+21 LMLPVIVFFIGMAILGIT
-33 LVSLIV
+33 V
-39 YKTDTHEKEQRHIT
+39 YGEKCIQQKQSRKMADLNAMTYAERMKTDIMQGIGVTVALEQM
-53 AQLNVATYGERI
+53 
-65 KNEITNGI
+65 
-73 EITDTLKQIL
+73 L
-83 ISEDGE
+83 ISENGR
-89 IRQFETIAGNL
+89 IQKFSETAANMIT
-100 MSDSIES
+100 DS
-107 VQLAPN
+107 VQSIQIAPD
-113 GVVTDIYPA
+113 GVVTEIYPEED
-122 NGNEAGKIDLIH
+122 NEAGKIDLIH
-134 DKDRGKISCYA
+134 DEARGKISCYA
-145 RDNHTIITQGPFKL
+145 RDNHVLIMQGPFQL

-165 IAVRN
+165 IAVRK
-170 PVYLKDKNGHEYF
+170 PVYLEDESGQEFF
-183 WGFTIVILRVPDI
+183 WGFTIVIIRVPEI
-196 FSDSISALSDFG
+196 FSDSVKSLSDFG
-208 YECKISKTD
+208 YQYCLSKTGS
-217 APWSDTYKVIYQ
+217 PWEEAYEVVDCSGGSI
-229 SDGQINH
+229 SA

-242 TIGDENWKFEV
+242 EIGGSVWKLEVMPQNGWVEKSYLYSIFGGGLLVVLLLTGLTAALLILDENRQELRKL
-253 TPKSGWR
+253 
-260 NATLLIIIIGI
+260 A
-271 FLTISLLL
+271 LTDA
-279 SVLTRVWLVAKEH
+279 LTG
-292 KKKFQILA
+292 
-300 RTDSLTKIY
+300 IY
-309 NRYGFDE
+309 NRHGFDKHVTVYMKQYP
-316 FAEKMIQKNPNAHFV
+316 EKHCVGVQF
-331 AALLD
+331 D
-336 IDNFKFI
+336 IDDFKLI

-349 AYGDK
+349 ASGDK
-354 ALKNLADSMKN
+354 ALQILAESMRK
-365 FFPSNALL
+365 FFPEHAVL

-559 DGTYLKVLDHGR
+559 DGTYLRVLDHGR

>member
-1 MLYYNNSHE
+1 MRGI
-10 QNKVN
+10 
-15 QVKKKT
+15 KKKWM
-21 LVPLITFLLGIC
+21 LPVIVSFIGMAILGIT
-33 LVSLIV
+33 V
-39 YKTDTHEKEQRHIT
+39 YGEKCIQQKQSRKMADLNAMTYAERMKTDIMQG
-53 AQLNVATYGERI
+53 LNVTV
-65 KNEITNGI
+65 
-73 EITDTLKQIL
+73 TLEQML
-83 ISEDGE
+83 ISENGR
-89 IRQFETIAGNL
+89 IQKFSETAANMIT
-100 MSDSIES
+100 DS
-107 VQLAPN
+107 VQSIQIAPD
-113 GVVTDIYPA
+113 GVVTEIYPEED
-122 NGNEAGKIDLIH
+122 NETGKIDLIH
-134 DKDRGKISCYA
+134 DEARGKISCYA
-145 RDNHTIITQGPFKL
+145 RDNHVLIMQGPFQL

-165 IAVRN
+165 IAVRK
-170 PVYLKDKNGHEYF
+170 PVYLEDESGQEFF
-183 WGFTIVILRVPDI
+183 WGFTIVIIRVPEI
-196 FSDSISALSDFG
+196 FSDSVKSLSDFG
-208 YECKISKTD
+208 YQYCLSKTVS
-217 APWSDTYKVIYQ
+217 PWEEAYEVVDCSGGSI
-229 SDGQINH
+229 SA

-242 TIGDENWKFEV
+242 EIGGSVWKLEVMPQNGWVEKSYLYSIFGGGLLIVLLLTGLTAALLILDENRQELRKL
-253 TPKSGWR
+253 
-260 NATLLIIIIGI
+260 A
-271 FLTISLLL
+271 LTDA
-279 SVLTRVWLVAKEH
+279 LTG
-292 KKKFQILA
+292 
-300 RTDSLTKIY
+300 IY
-309 NRYGFDE
+309 NRHGFDKHVTVYMKQYP
-316 FAEKMIQKNPNAHFV
+316 EKHCVGVQF
-331 AALLD
+331 D
-336 IDNFKFI
+336 IDDFKLI

-349 AYGDK
+349 ASGDK
-354 ALKNLADSMKN
+354 ALQILAESMRK
-365 FFPSNALL
+365 FFPDHAVL

>member
-1 MLYYNNSHE
+1 MRGI
-10 QNKVN
+10 
-15 QVKKKT
+15 KKKWM
-21 LVPLITFLLGIC
+21 LPVIVFFISMAILGIT
-33 LVSLIV
+33 V
-39 YKTDTHEKEQRHIT
+39 YGEKCNQQKQSRKMADLNAMTYAERMKTDIMQGIDVTVTLEQM
-53 AQLNVATYGERI
+53 
-65 KNEITNGI
+65 
-73 EITDTLKQIL
+73 L
-83 ISEDGE
+83 ISENGR
-89 IRQFETIAGNL
+89 IQKFSETAANMIT
-100 MSDSIES
+100 DS
-107 VQLAPN
+107 VQSIQIAPD
-113 GVVTDIYPA
+113 GVVTEIYPEED
-122 NGNEAGKIDLIH
+122 NETGKIDLIH
-134 DKDRGKISCYA
+134 DEARGKISCYA
-145 RDNHTIITQGPFKL
+145 RDNHVLIMQGPFQL

-165 IAVRN
+165 IAVRK
-170 PVYLKDKNGHEYF
+170 PVYLEDESGQEFF
-183 WGFTIVILRVPDI
+183 WGFTIVIIRVPEI
-196 FSDSISALSDFG
+196 FSDSVKSLSDFG
-208 YECKISKTD
+208 YQYCLSKTGS
-217 APWSDTYKVIYQ
+217 PWEEAYEVVDC
-229 SDGQINH
+229 SDGSISA

-242 TIGDENWKFEV
+242 EIGGSVWKLEVMPQNGWVEKSYLYSIFGGGLLIVLLLTGLTAALLILDENRQELRKL
-253 TPKSGWR
+253 
-260 NATLLIIIIGI
+260 A
-271 FLTISLLL
+271 LTDA
-279 SVLTRVWLVAKEH
+279 LTG
-292 KKKFQILA
+292 
-300 RTDSLTKIY
+300 IY
-309 NRYGFDE
+309 NRHGFDKHVTVYMKQYP
-316 FAEKMIQKNPNAHFV
+316 EKHCVGVQF
-331 AALLD
+331 D
-336 IDNFKFI
+336 IDDFKLI

-349 AYGDK
+349 ASGDK
-354 ALKNLADSMKN
+354 ALQLLAESMRK
-365 FFPSNALL
+365 FFPEHAVL

-461 DSEVRTQLGFALR
+461 DPEVRTQLGFALR

-571 IVESGHYGKVF
+571 IVESSHYGKVF

>member
-1 MLYYNNSHE
+1 MRGI
-10 QNKVN
+10 
-15 QVKKKT
+15 KKKWM
-21 LVPLITFLLGIC
+21 LPVIVFFIGMAILGIT
-33 LVSLIV
+33 V
-39 YKTDTHEKEQRHIT
+39 YGEKCIQQKQSRKMADLNAMTYAERMKTDIMQGIDVTVTLEQM
-53 AQLNVATYGERI
+53 
-65 KNEITNGI
+65 
-73 EITDTLKQIL
+73 L
-83 ISEDGE
+83 ISENGR
-89 IRQFETIAGNL
+89 IQKFSETAANMIT
-100 MSDSIES
+100 DS
-107 VQLAPN
+107 VQSIQIAPD
-113 GVVTDIYPA
+113 GVVTEIYPEED
-122 NGNEAGKIDLIH
+122 NETGKIDLIH
-134 DKDRGKISCYA
+134 DEARGKISCYA
-145 RDNHTIITQGPFKL
+145 RDNHVLIMQGPFQL

-165 IAVRN
+165 IAVRK
-170 PVYLKDKNGHEYF
+170 PVYLEDESGQEFF
-183 WGFTIVILRVPDI
+183 WGFTIVIIRVPEI
-196 FSDSISALSDFG
+196 FSDSVKSLSDFG
-208 YECKISKTD
+208 YQYCLSKTGS
-217 APWSDTYKVIYQ
+217 PWEEAYEVVDCSGGSI
-229 SDGQINH
+229 SA

-242 TIGDENWKFEV
+242 EIGGSVWKLEVMPQNGWVEKSYLYSIFGGGLLIVLLLTGLTAALLILDENRQELRKL
-253 TPKSGWR
+253 
-260 NATLLIIIIGI
+260 A
-271 FLTISLLL
+271 LTDA
-279 SVLTRVWLVAKEH
+279 LTG
-292 KKKFQILA
+292 
-300 RTDSLTKIY
+300 IY
-309 NRYGFDE
+309 NRHGFDKHVTVYMKKYP
-316 FAEKMIQKNPNAHFV
+316 EKHCVGVQF
-331 AALLD
+331 D
-336 IDNFKFI
+336 IDDFKLI

-349 AYGDK
+349 ASGDK
-354 ALKNLADSMKN
+354 VLQILAESMRK
-365 FFPSNALL
+365 FFPEHAVL

>member
-1 MLYYNNSHE
+1 MRGI
-10 QNKVN
+10 
-15 QVKKKT
+15 KKKWM
-21 LVPLITFLLGIC
+21 LPVIVFFIGMAILGIT
-33 LVSLIV
+33 V
-39 YKTDTHEKEQRHIT
+39 YGEKCIQQKQSRKMADLNAMTYAERMKTDIMQGIDVTVTLEQM
-53 AQLNVATYGERI
+53 
-65 KNEITNGI
+65 
-73 EITDTLKQIL
+73 L
-83 ISEDGE
+83 ISENGR
-89 IRQFETIAGNL
+89 IQKFSETAANMIT
-100 MSDSIES
+100 DS
-107 VQLAPN
+107 VQSIQIAPD
-113 GVVTDIYPA
+113 GVVTEIYPEED
-122 NGNEAGKIDLIH
+122 NETGKIDLIH
-134 DKDRGKISCYA
+134 DEARGKISCYA
-145 RDNHTIITQGPFKL
+145 RDNHVLIMQGPFQL

-165 IAVRN
+165 IAVRK
-170 PVYLKDKNGHEYF
+170 PVYLEDESGQEFF
-183 WGFTIVILRVPDI
+183 WGFTIVIIRVPEI
-196 FSDSISALSDFG
+196 FSDSVKSLSDFG
-208 YECKISKTD
+208 YQYCLSKTGS
-217 APWSDTYKVIYQ
+217 PWEEAYEVVDCSGGSI
-229 SDGQINH
+229 SA

-242 TIGDENWKFEV
+242 EIGGSVWKLEVMPQNGWVEKSYLYSIFGGGLLIVLLLTGLTAALLILDENRQELRKL
-253 TPKSGWR
+253 
-260 NATLLIIIIGI
+260 A
-271 FLTISLLL
+271 LTDA
-279 SVLTRVWLVAKEH
+279 LTG
-292 KKKFQILA
+292 
-300 RTDSLTKIY
+300 IY
-309 NRYGFDE
+309 NRHGFDKHVTVYMKQYP
-316 FAEKMIQKNPNAHFV
+316 EKHCVGVQF
-331 AALLD
+331 D
-336 IDNFKFI
+336 IDDFKLI

-349 AYGDK
+349 ASGDK
-354 ALKNLADSMKN
+354 ALQILAESMRK
-365 FFPSNALL
+365 FFPEHAVL

-461 DSEVRTQLGFALR
+461 DAEVRTQLGFALR